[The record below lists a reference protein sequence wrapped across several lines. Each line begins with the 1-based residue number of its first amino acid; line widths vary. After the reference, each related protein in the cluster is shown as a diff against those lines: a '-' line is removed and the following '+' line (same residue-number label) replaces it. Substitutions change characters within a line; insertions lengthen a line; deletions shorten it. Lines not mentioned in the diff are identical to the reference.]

1 MMLHNRLFW
10 KKIKYLK
17 TKINSRW
24 IKYLKYKK
32 YQNHTKKSR
41 IKIHVSYGEWG
52 EAWHV
57 LLIQTRKVDSI
68 KKKKIATVDNI
79 I

>member
-1 MMLHNRLFW
+1 MLHNRLLW
-10 KKIKYLK
+10 KNIKYLK

-41 IKIHVSYGEWG
+41 IKIHVSYWKWG
-52 EAWHV
+52 DAWTV

-68 KKKKIATVDNI
+68 KKKITTFDNI